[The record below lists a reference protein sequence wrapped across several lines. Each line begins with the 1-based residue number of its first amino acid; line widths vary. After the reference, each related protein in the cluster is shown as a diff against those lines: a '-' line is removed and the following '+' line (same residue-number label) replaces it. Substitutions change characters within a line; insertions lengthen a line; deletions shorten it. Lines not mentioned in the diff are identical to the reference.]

1 MFRLPRLHP
10 FTAPSSSSHM
20 RIVFAG
26 TPEFAVPPL
35 AALVASRH
43 EVVGVLTQP
52 DRPAGRGRRIEAGA
66 VKEFALTR
74 SLPVAQP
81 TTLRTPEG
89 RAALEAWRP
98 DLMVVVAYGLL
109 LPPEA
114 LALPRLGCLN
124 IHASLL
130 PRWRGAAP
138 IQRAILAGDTETGVA
153 IMQMDAG
160 LDTGPVLLERRIAIG
175 TDDDSAALHAMLSAL
190 GAAALLEA
198 IDGLEAGTLHPQPQP
213 AAGATYASKID
224 KSEARIDWREDACAI
239 ARRVR
244 AFRPWPIAETRYRG
258 EQLRIHRARA
268 LPEGARSDGSRSDG
282 ALPGPATTVGSA
294 VPGTVLGLEGDMLMV
309 ACGCGRL
316 GILELQRAGRR
327 SIGAR
332 EFAQGLQATGEVLT

>member
-1 MFRLPRLHP
+1 
-10 FTAPSSSSHM
+10 M

-52 DRPAGRGRRIEAGA
+52 DRPAGRGRRVEAGA

-74 SLPVAQP
+74 GLPVAQP
-81 TTLRTPEG
+81 ATLRTPEG

-98 DLMVVVAYGLL
+98 DLMVVVAYGLI

-138 IQRAILAGDTETGVA
+138 IQRAILAGDAETGVA

-160 LDTGPVLLERRIAIG
+160 LDTGPVLLERRLPIG
-175 TDDDSAALHAMLSAL
+175 ADDDSAGLHATLAAL

-198 IDGLEAGTLHPQPQP
+198 IDGLESGALRPRPQ
-213 AAGATYASKID
+213 AEAGATYAPKIG
-224 KSEARIDWREDACAI
+224 KAEARIDWSEDAAAI
-239 ARRVR
+239 ARRIR
-244 AFRPWPIAETRYRG
+244 AFRPWPVAETQYRG

-268 LPEGARSDGSRSDG
+268 LQDG
-282 ALPGPATTVGSA
+282 AVPGSA
-294 VPGTVLGLEGDMLMV
+294 AAPGTVLGLEDDMWVV
-309 ACGCGRL
+309 ACGRGRL

-327 SIGAR
+327 SMGAR
-332 EFAQGLQATGEVLT
+332 EFAQGLQVTGEVLT